1 MKRKIA
7 FIFIGKFA
15 FQGRIHKQIKTL
27 EKAGFKSVVYLGNIN
42 NEEKVL
48 NNFDFEINQNK
59 ICYDKGKLNSF
70 IEQLKFGWDISKKI
84 SLRDDIGFVQCCGLA
99 TIIAGILVKRKNK
112 NIKLIFDNTELSVE
126 RETGIKH
133 IIWKAIQKYALK
145 YCDHIILPEFQR
157 LNFFKNNYNVDDQK
171 LVMIG
176 NYPYLIDGNKP
187 KVNSDDKK
195 NIRVI
200 YLGIIGKGRSYPE
213 LIDAAKDMEN
223 CSFDFIGPGEEK
235 YLKEFGQMIKGIS
248 NIKILPP
255 VENYKIPEVLKNYDI
270 GIAFYEN
277 TNLNNYFCAPNKIY
291 DYLNNGL
298 PVITNDYPGLVDIV
312 EKNKVGVCLKE
323 ISKSSLSEAIK
334 EIINNNYKLNIT
346 DELKRRYS
354 WNEQET
360 VYLNLFGKN

>member
-1 MKRKIA
+1 M
-7 FIFIGKFA
+7 
-15 FQGRIHKQIKTL
+15 IKTL
-27 EKAGFKSVVYLGNIN
+27 EKTGIQSVVYLGNIN
-42 NEEKVL
+42 NEEKDL
-48 NNFDFEINQNK
+48 KNFDFEINQNE
-59 ICYDKGKLNSF
+59 IRYDKGKLNSF
-70 IEQLKFGWDISKKI
+70 IEQLKFGWNISKKI
-84 SLRDDIGFVQCCGLA
+84 SLRNDIQFVQCCGLA
-99 TIIAGILVKRKNK
+99 TIIGGILIKRKNK
-112 NIKLIFDNTELSVE
+112 SIKLIFDNTELSVE

-133 IIWKAIQKYALK
+133 TIWKTIQKYALK
-145 YCDHIILPEFQR
+145 YCDHIILPEFHR
-157 LNFFKNNYNVDDQK
+157 LNFFKNKYNVDDRK

-176 NYPYLIDGNKP
+176 NYPYLIAVNKP
-187 KVNSDDKK
+187 KVNYDDKK
-195 NIRVI
+195 NIKVV
-200 YLGIIGKGRSYPE
+200 YLGIIGKGRSLPE
-213 LIDAAKDMEN
+213 LIAAAKDIEN

-235 YLKEFGQMIKGIS
+235 YLKKLIQMIKGIS

-312 EKNKVGVCLKE
+312 EKNKVGVCLRE

-354 WNEQET
+354 WNEQES
-360 VYLNLFGKN
+360 VYLNLFVQS